1 MAYAEIGPWPDGK
14 IGRKNIL
21 YSHEEDFMR
30 KNCLRRTAAL
40 HAAAMAAILT
50 CAGACQRAEKGTHQE
65 GNKCVLNDVPA
76 AGTAAPA
83 PAGAR

>member
-1 MAYAEIGPWPDGK
+1 
-14 IGRKNIL
+14 
-21 YSHEEDFMR
+21 MR

-50 CAGACQRAEKGTHQE
+50 CAGACQRAENEPAGEQPNCEKGTHQE